1 MNDTTFHGKILSRIE
16 SAESEGVFVASDFTD
31 IADINTVWQ
40 TLSRMEKAQK
50 IIRIFRGVY
59 YKASY
64 SEILGEHESPS
75 PHHVAMA
82 LARKHNW
89 TIAPSGATALNRL
102 GLSTQVSSKWLY
114 VSDGPYK
121 QFSFDAVKLIFRHR
135 SNKELSGMSEMTILV
150 IQALRALG
158 KNSVDNATVQNLRKL
173 LSDEEKKKL
182 LNEAQ
187 QTTAW
192 IYSAIKKIYRETQ

>member
-1 MNDTTFHGKILSRIE
+1 MNDTTFHGKIMSRIE
-16 SAESEGVFVASDFTD
+16 SAESEAVFVASDFVD

-40 TLSRMEKAQK
+40 TLSRMEKAQQ

-64 SEILGEHESPS
+64 CDILGEYESPS

-89 TIAPSGATALNRL
+89 TVAPSGATALNQL

-114 VSDGPYK
+114 VSDGPYR
-121 QFSFDAVKLIFRHR
+121 QFSFNTIKLIFKHR
-135 SNKELSGMSEMTILV
+135 SNKELSGMSDMTILV

-158 KNSVDNATVQNLRKL
+158 KNTVDDTTKKKLRKL
-173 LSDEEKKKL
+173 LSDEEKEKL
-182 LNEAQ
+182 VNEAQ

-192 IYSAIKKIYRETQ
+192 IYSTIKQICKEGQ